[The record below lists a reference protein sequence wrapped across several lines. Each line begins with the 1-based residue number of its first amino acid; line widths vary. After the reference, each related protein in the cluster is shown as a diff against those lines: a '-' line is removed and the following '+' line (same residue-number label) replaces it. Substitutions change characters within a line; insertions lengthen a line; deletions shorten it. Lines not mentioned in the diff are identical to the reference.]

1 MSKADKKY
9 GKRRR
14 SSDGKTLRP
23 SRRLYWNTA
32 VMSCLCSSSPHFYLW
47 QSNINEILNI
57 IVLPEVTVLIYFKIG
72 LCQVNQQWYPMAVFW
87 DRCFK
92 QHREKYQTV
101 LGPNGPRNS
110 ISDIFSYRTVFGTY
124 SLLINSSQYYR
135 KRFNE
140 LLKHILLS

>member
-1 MSKADKKY
+1 MWSS
-9 GKRRR
+9 R
-14 SSDGKTLRP
+14 SWRLKETLLSSVKTLMWCQMFFCSIRLNFYQWRSDISELLNVRP
-23 SRRLYWNTA
+23 LH
-32 VMSCLCSSSPHFYLW
+32 V
-47 QSNINEILNI
+47 
-57 IVLPEVTVLIYFKIG
+57 VTVLISFEIG

-87 DRCFK
+87 ERCVK
-92 QHREKYQTV
+92 QHRENYQTV